1 MKSGFQA
8 ATGPSLPWP
17 GKERAGAERS
27 PDPVASSTGSSRPS
41 SPSAPGA
48 SSQLLPVLLQ
58 PYLLRGRKG
67 SEVRP
72 AEARLNSREAT
83 LGESSDSTWGPL
95 QLLAALVRPQRRPRA
110 KASRSV
116 CAPLPRHPPSP
127 TLGLAEDPCRMALS
141 PDLSGCFSS
150 CRGHSRLGIQICWA
164 SLLGWT
170 LPGHRRGARRLPRH
184 RRGRAVG
191 EGAQT
196 LPGWALTERPDPKQ
210 PNCFF

>member
-1 MKSGFQA
+1 MV
-8 ATGPSLPWP
+8 
-17 GKERAGAERS
+17 R
-27 PDPVASSTGSSRPS
+27 
-41 SPSAPGA
+41 
-48 SSQLLPVLLQ
+48 
-58 PYLLRGRKG
+58 
-67 SEVRP
+67 EVRP
-72 AEARLNSREAT
+72 AEARLNSLEAT

-127 TLGLAEDPCRMALS
+127 TLGLAEDPCRLALS

-170 LPGHRRGARRLPRH
+170 LPGHRRGPRRLPRH
-184 RRGRAVG
+184 WRERAVG

-196 LPGWALTERPDPKQ
+196 LPGWAQTERPDPKQ